1 MIDGHDIREIDT
13 NCLFKYI
20 SVVFQDVTLFDT
32 TIMENIR
39 IGNLAASDG
48 EVERVAKLSGC
59 YEFIEKLPDKFQTKI
74 GENGARLS
82 GGERQRLS
90 IARALSKDA
99 PIVILDEIA
108 SALDVMNEIKI
119 QEGLNQLTKDKT
131 VIIISHRLRTIE
143 NANKIVVMKEG
154 IVELVGTHEE
164 LLNNSF
170 TYKKMIDNSINTENY
185 SY

>member
-1 MIDGHDIREIDT
+1 
-13 NCLFKYI
+13 
-20 SVVFQDVTLFDT
+20 
-32 TIMENIR
+32 
-39 IGNLAASDG
+39 
-48 EVERVAKLSGC
+48 
-59 YEFIEKLPDKFQTKI
+59 
-74 GENGARLS
+74 
-82 GGERQRLS
+82 
-90 IARALSKDA
+90 
-99 PIVILDEIA
+99 
-108 SALDVMNEIKI
+108 MNEIKI

>member
-1 MIDGHDIREIDT
+1 
-13 NCLFKYI
+13 
-20 SVVFQDVTLFDT
+20 
-32 TIMENIR
+32 
-39 IGNLAASDG
+39 
-48 EVERVAKLSGC
+48 
-59 YEFIEKLPDKFQTKI
+59 
-74 GENGARLS
+74 
-82 GGERQRLS
+82 
-90 IARALSKDA
+90 
-99 PIVILDEIA
+99 
-108 SALDVMNEIKI
+108 MNEIKI
-119 QEGLNQLTKDKT
+119 QEGLKQLTKDKT